1 MSVSNNTATSA
12 NEALQKLIDGNKRF
26 VTGQFALKD
35 LGDAR
40 REELVKGQKPFAVIL
55 TCSDSR
61 VPPEHIF
68 DQGLGDLFVVRN
80 AGPGPGGLHR
90 AI

>member
-1 MSVSNNTATSA
+1 MSATNNTAVSA
-12 NEALQKLIDGNKRF
+12 NEAIQRLVDGNRRF

-35 LGDAR
+35 LGNDR

-55 TCSDSR
+55 TCADSR

-68 DQGLGDLFVVRN
+68 DQGLGDLFVIRN
-80 AGPGPGGLHR
+80 AETSWTL
-90 AI
+90 